1 MNRISSII
9 FIFLIVGIA
18 MVSCSMPDPYLMT
31 GNFDLDGQLRALLKQ
46 IDKEGDEVRFII
58 IREISGIYLK
68 VKDKNKQIYF
78 LTNWVEKH
86 PFDPYNAY
94 YLTLVAESYEELGAI
109 PFAEHYYERIVKNHP
124 DLYINGNNIHYQ
136 ALKKLIQYVDD
147 NELKIGFFKTLISQ
161 FEDQL
166 DDIGK
171 VYFSLAK
178 TYEEVGDW
186 SQAIRTY
193 QKFLQLPQTQ
203 ISGIPDAYKNIEE
216 KIDFYNSDYRKWTYA
231 DLTFLVGEIRDA
243 LLTKNPAKLE
253 KYKAKAN
260 FFTKYGEQRNY
271 DESRTQYFNITSFL
285 LTSDVYVEA
294 KLDIDSNA
302 NEAFL
307 KTSNWAYNETIWY
320 FYFKKI
326 NFPADP
332 DIHGRWEWAG
342 IYFGSKM

>member
-1 MNRISSII
+1 MLISLSVCI
-9 FIFLIVGIA
+9 FSLIGIC
-18 MVSCSMPDPYLMT
+18 CSPGDPYLLV
-31 GNFDLDGQLRALLKQ
+31 GNYEYDGQLQALLKQ
-46 IDKEGDEVRFII
+46 IEKEGDEIRFII

-68 VKDKNKQIYF
+68 VKDRNKQIYF
-78 LTNWVEKH
+78 LTNWAEKH

-94 YLTLVAESYEELGAI
+94 YLTLVAESYEELQAI
-109 PFAEHYYERIVKNHP
+109 PFAVHYYELIIKNHP
-124 DLYINGNNIHYQ
+124 DLYMAGTNIHFQ
-136 ALKKLIQYVDD
+136 ALKKIIQFMDD
-147 NELKIGFFKTLISQ
+147 NELKIEFYKTLISQ
-161 FEDQL
+161 FEGQI

-203 ISGIPDAYKNIEE
+203 ISGVPDAYKNIEE
-216 KIDFYNSDYRKWTYA
+216 KIDFYNSDYKKWTYD

-243 LLTKNPAKLE
+243 LQTKNAMKLE

-260 FFTKYGEQRNY
+260 FFTKYGEQRSY
-271 DESRTQYFNITSFL
+271 DESRTMYFNIASFL
-285 LTSDVYVEA
+285 NASDVNVDA

-307 KTSNWAYNETIWY
+307 KTSNWAYSVTTWY